1 MINYHEFNNIIVN
14 RRLRLTAIIGD
25 LMSLIITYIGN
36 KGCVMAGDKRSIGF
50 LGDKE
55 QRELLEEEL
64 YAGKIKTTEEL
75 RERAGQLDINLK
87 IIDDVEKV
95 RNLGEVLVGEV
106 KLRTTL
112 ETRRK
117 RIYGTSSGYHQVEL
131 IGSEIKNVK
140 SGQSSIVVFGNKIT
154 KEITNKHL
162 KKHWKSKTSL
172 DEIGKIFRIIMEDVA
187 QTTPSVSPQYDIFI
201 VHPHLNHKQAMELLR
216 TTIISDVKELE
227 KWREKLKQEMLEKT
241 RDIQMASRILTR
253 GEVGRVRHVEG
264 DEVEVMLS
272 PGVEALNTNWDTLA
286 REGETI
292 QMKMETPTPLSLGD
306 LVVIEDENL
315 CIKKDKTA
323 LSCDIILCKSEQ

>member
-1 MINYHEFNNIIVN
+1 
-14 RRLRLTAIIGD
+14 
-25 LMSLIITYIGN
+25 MSLIITYVGN

-50 LGDKE
+50 LGDKG

-75 RERAGQLDINLK
+75 LERAGQLDINLK
-87 IIDDVEKV
+87 ITDNVEKV

-131 IGSEIKNVK
+131 TGSEIKNVK
-140 SGQSSIVVFGNKIT
+140 SGQSSIIVFGNKIT
-154 KEITNKHL
+154 KEIANKHL

-172 DEIGKIFRIIMEDVA
+172 NEVGNIFKRIMEDVA
-187 QTTPSVSPQYDIFI
+187 QATPSVSQQYDIFI
-201 VHPHLNHKQAMELLR
+201 IHPRLDHKQAMELLR

-241 RDIQMASRILTR
+241 RDIQMASRILTQ
-253 GEVGRVRHVEG
+253 GEVGRVRKVEG
-264 DEVEVMLS
+264 DKVEVMLS
-272 PGVEALNTNWDTLA
+272 PGVEALNTSWDTLA
-286 REGETI
+286 NEGDTI
-292 QMKMETPTPLSLGD
+292 LMKMETPTPLSLGD

-315 CIKKDKTA
+315 CIKKDKTS
-323 LSCDIILCKSEQ
+323 LSCDIILCKSD